1 MEPTRSNGVITEPKN
16 QDSWSAN
23 LACDAP
29 CVFSIVLVSEF
40 ITEDSGKREGPKEKK
55 NSNCLTRRM

>member
-1 MEPTRSNGVITEPKN
+1 MEPRGESLVALLHNYWGQCYRTEPRRSNGLISELEN

-29 CVFSIVLVSEF
+29 SVFSNVLVSEF
-40 ITEDSGKREGPKEKK
+40 ITE
-55 NSNCLTRRM
+55 